1 MTLFIGWG
9 ADRWNKPAIMV
20 GGMLCSALGMLLL
33 LQGDDVWMLYLFVAM
48 FALGESIGPVNW
60 SILGERF
67 GRARFATLRG
77 YLTAMSVFG
86 AAMPVI
92 IGRIYDVQETYEPAI
107 VILIVL
113 YLLAAV
119 LYGSL
124 LVVGT
129 SRRAI
134 ETRSV

>member
-1 MTLFIGWG
+1 
-9 ADRWNKPAIMV
+9 
-20 GGMLCSALGMLLL
+20 
-33 LQGDDVWMLYLFVAM
+33 
-48 FALGESIGPVNW
+48 
-60 SILGERF
+60 
-67 GRARFATLRG
+67 
-77 YLTAMSVFG
+77 MSVFG